1 MIIFFFYLY
10 SNIVLFN
17 THTLTCMQLQC
28 NKMKITRVGC
38 VTDVTDQYPLGDRE
52 FRRSFVI
59 MHEQDMS
66 WGAVAETVLS

>member
-1 MIIFFFYLY
+1 
-10 SNIVLFN
+10 
-17 THTLTCMQLQC
+17 MQLQC

-59 MHEQDMS
+59 IHEQDMS
-66 WGAVAETVLS
+66 WEAVAEKCFIVTCTNNIGVRILSNVIYFSY